1 MRLIIARS
9 NFFSYSE
16 TFIEEQIKQLA
27 PIHVMYEGWQPSRLK
42 AGGSIYPI
50 PFSIL
55 AVRGILRHAAPA
67 LYQKIYTHY
76 LKRFLQK
83 HQVDAFLANYGPL
96 GANSYEACLDL
107 GIPYSVVFLGF
118 DAAEKKTLATYGAR
132 YATFLPRAKAIICVA
147 ESMRANLE
155 EIAGPLPNLHVI
167 PCGVDV
173 ARFTP
178 GKPKDGF
185 NVISVARFAEKKGS
199 LKSIQ
204 AFEIL
209 LQAYPG
215 AQLRMVGDGPLW
227 EEAKDYVHSRGLSSN
242 IHFLGAMGQSD
253 YLPLLQE
260 SNVFI
265 QHSVLTPSGD
275 SEGTPVAIL
284 EASACGLAICS
295 TRHAGIPD
303 AVIEGETGI
312 LVDEHDINGMALA
325 LKKLATKPDET
336 QAMGTAARKHM
347 EENYDVVK
355 LSAKI
360 KGLLV

>member
-16 TFIEEQIKQLA
+16 TFIEEQINQLE
-27 PIHVMYEGWQPSRLK
+27 PVDVLFEGWQPSRLK
-42 AGGSIYPI
+42 GGGSIYPL

-55 AVRGILRHAAPA
+55 AVRGVLRRALPR

-76 LKRFLQK
+76 LRRFLRFHK
-83 HQVDAFLANYGPL
+83 IDAFLANYGPL
-96 GANSYEACLDL
+96 GANIYEACLAES
-107 GIPYSVVFLGF
+107 IPYSVVFLGF
-118 DAAEKKTLATYGAR
+118 DAAEKKALANYGTR
-132 YATFLPRAKAIICVA
+132 YATYLPHAKAIICVA
-147 ESMRANLE
+147 ESMCSTLE
-155 EIAGPLPNLHVI
+155 SIAGPLPNLHVI
-167 PCGVDV
+167 PCGVDTSK
-173 ARFTP
+173 FIPGTP
-178 GKPKDGF
+178 RDGF

-204 AFEIL
+204 AFEL
-209 LQAYPG
+209 LLKDFPE

-227 EEAKDYVHSRGLSSN
+227 EEAKEYVSAHGLSGN

-295 TRHAGIPD
+295 TLHAGIPD
-303 AVIEGETGI
+303 AVKEGKTGL
-312 LVDEHDINGMALA
+312 LVEEHDVEGMASA
-325 LKKLATKPDET
+325 LKDFAKDLEKTRL
-336 QAMGTAARKHM
+336 MGVAAREHM
-347 EENYDVVK
+347 EERYDVVK

>member
-1 MRLIIARS
+1 
-9 NFFSYSE
+9 
-16 TFIEEQIKQLA
+16 
-27 PIHVMYEGWQPSRLK
+27 
-42 AGGSIYPI
+42 
-50 PFSIL
+50 
-55 AVRGILRHAAPA
+55 
-67 LYQKIYTHY
+67 
-76 LKRFLQK
+76 
-83 HQVDAFLANYGPL
+83 
-96 GANSYEACLDL
+96 
-107 GIPYSVVFLGF
+107 
-118 DAAEKKTLATYGAR
+118 
-132 YATFLPRAKAIICVA
+132 
-147 ESMRANLE
+147 MRATLE

-167 PCGVDV
+167 PCGVDTS
-173 ARFTP
+173 RFIPGTP
-178 GKPKDGF
+178 KEGF

-204 AFEIL
+204 AFEML
-209 LQAYPG
+209 LCDFPDS
-215 AQLRMVGDGPLW
+215 QLRMVGDGPLW
-227 EEAKDYVHSRGLSSN
+227 EEAKAYVSAHGLSYN

-303 AVIEGETGI
+303 AVIEGKTGL
-312 LVDEHDINGMALA
+312 LVDEHDVEGMAAA
-325 LKKLATKPDET
+325 LKSLASDSVATR
-336 QAMGTAARKHM
+336 AFGVAARKHM
-347 EENYDVVK
+347 EEAYDVVK

>member
-16 TFIEEQIKQLA
+16 TFIEEQINQLE
-27 PIHVMYEGWQPSRLK
+27 PIHVLYEGWQPSRLK
-42 AGGSIYPI
+42 SGGSIYPL

-55 AVRGILRHAAPA
+55 AVRGILRRLLPG
-67 LYQKIYTHY
+67 LYQKIYTYY
-76 LKRFLQK
+76 LRRFLRASK
-83 HQVDAFLANYGPL
+83 TNAFLANYGPL
-96 GANSYEACLDL
+96 GTNIYEACLAEN
-107 GIPYSVVFLGF
+107 IPFSVVFLGF
-118 DAAEKKTLATYGAR
+118 DAAEKKTLATYGSR
-132 YATFLPRAKAIICVA
+132 YALSLPQAKTIICVA

-173 ARFTP
+173 AKFTP
-178 GKPKDGF
+178 GTPDKGF

-204 AFEIL
+204 AFELL
-209 LQAYPG
+209 LQEYPE
-215 AQLRMVGDGPLW
+215 AQFRMVGDGPLW
-227 EEAKDYVHSRGLSSN
+227 EEAKNYVSAKGLSGN
-242 IHFLGAMGQSD
+242 IHFLGAMGQD
-253 YLPLLQE
+253 AYLPLLQA
-260 SNVFI
+260 SSVFI

-303 AVIEGETGI
+303 AVKEGKTGL
-312 LVDEHDINGMALA
+312 LVDEHDVKGMASA
-325 LKKLATKPDET
+325 LKELAGDLDKTRK
-336 QAMGTAARKHM
+336 MGAAARQHM
-347 EENYDVVK
+347 EAHYDVVK

-360 KGLLV
+360 KGLLI

>member
-16 TFIEEQIKQLA
+16 TFIEEQINQLE
-27 PIHVMYEGWQPSRLK
+27 PIHVLYEGWQPSRLK
-42 AGGSIYPI
+42 AGGSIYSF

-55 AVRGILRHAAPA
+55 AVRGVLRRIIPG

-76 LKRFLQK
+76 LRQFLRFHK
-83 HQVDAFLANYGPL
+83 VDAFLANYGPL
-96 GANSYEACLDL
+96 GTNIYEACLAED
-107 GIPYSVVFLGF
+107 IPYSVVFLGF

-132 YATFLPRAKAIICVA
+132 YALSLPKAKAIICVA
-147 ESMRANLE
+147 ESMRATLE

-167 PCGVDV
+167 PCGVDTS
-173 ARFTP
+173 RFIPGTP
-178 GKPKDGF
+178 KEGF

-209 LQAYPG
+209 LRDFPQ

-227 EEAKDYVHSRGLSSN
+227 EEAKAYVSAHGLSGN

-303 AVIEGETGI
+303 AVIEGKTGL
-312 LVDEHDINGMALA
+312 LVDEHDVEGMAAA
-325 LKKLATKPDET
+325 LKSLASDSAATR
-336 QAMGTAARKHM
+336 AYGVAARKHM
-347 EENYDVVK
+347 EEQYDVVK

-360 KGLLV
+360 KGLLI

>member
-16 TFIEEQIKQLA
+16 TFIEEQIKQLE
-27 PIHVMYEGWQPSRLK
+27 PVHVLYEGWQPSRLK
-42 AGGSIYPI
+42 AGGSIYPL

-55 AVRGILRHAAPA
+55 AVRGVLRRIMPG
-67 LYQKIYTHY
+67 LYQKIYTY
-76 LKRFLQK
+76 FLKRFLQQNK
-83 HQVDAFLANYGPL
+83 VEAFLVNYGPL
-96 GANSYEACLDL
+96 GTNIYEACLAE

-132 YATFLPRAKAIICVA
+132 YALSLPKAKAIICVA

-155 EIAGPLPNLHVI
+155 GIAGPLPNLHVI

-173 ARFTP
+173 AKFCPGTP
-178 GKPKDGF
+178 SDGF

-199 LKSIQ
+199 FKSIQ

-209 LQAYPG
+209 LQEFPN

-227 EEAKDYVHSRGLSSN
+227 EEAKNYVSTQGLSEN
-242 IHFLGAMGQSD
+242 IHFLGAMGQSE

-295 TRHAGIPD
+295 TRHAGIPE
-303 AVIEGETGI
+303 AVIEEKTGL
-312 LVDEHDINGMALA
+312 LVVEHDVKGMAEA
-325 LKKLATKPDET
+325 LKKLASNPSLTRSYG
-336 QAMGTAARKHM
+336 AAARKHM
-347 EENYDVVK
+347 EEQYDVVK

>member
-1 MRLIIARS
+1 
-9 NFFSYSE
+9 
-16 TFIEEQIKQLA
+16 
-27 PIHVMYEGWQPSRLK
+27 
-42 AGGSIYPI
+42 
-50 PFSIL
+50 
-55 AVRGILRHAAPA
+55 VRGVLRRIFPG
-67 LYQKIYTHY
+67 LYQRIYTHY
-76 LKRFLQK
+76 LRRFLRAHK
-83 HQVDAFLANYGPL
+83 VDAFLANYGPL
-96 GANSYEACLDL
+96 GTNIYEACLAE
-107 GIPYSVVFLGF
+107 GIPYSVVLLGF

-132 YATFLPRAKAIICVA
+132 YALSLPKAKAIICVA
-147 ESMRANLE
+147 ESMRATLE

-167 PCGVDV
+167 PCGVDT
-173 ARFTP
+173 ARFIPGTP
-178 GKPKDGF
+178 KEGF

-204 AFEIL
+204 AFEML
-209 LQAYPG
+209 LRDFPDS
-215 AQLRMVGDGPLW
+215 QLRMVGDGPLW
-227 EEAKDYVHSRGLSSN
+227 EEAKEYVSAHGLSES

-303 AVIEGETGI
+303 AVIEGKTGL
-312 LVDEHDINGMALA
+312 LVDEHDVEGMAAA
-325 LKKLATKPDET
+325 LKSLASDSAATR
-336 QAMGTAARKHM
+336 ALGVAARKHM
-347 EENYDVVK
+347 EEAYDVVK
-355 LSAKI
+355 LSSKI

>member
-16 TFIEEQIKQLA
+16 TFIEEQINQLE
-27 PIHVMYEGWQPSRLK
+27 PIHVLYEGWQPSRLK
-42 AGGSIYPI
+42 AGGSLFSF

-55 AVRGILRHAAPA
+55 AVRGVLRRIIPG

-76 LKRFLQK
+76 LRRFLRVHK
-83 HQVDAFLANYGPL
+83 VDAFLANYGPL
-96 GANSYEACLDL
+96 GTNIYEACLAED
-107 GIPYSVVFLGF
+107 IPYSVVFLGF

-132 YATFLPRAKAIICVA
+132 YALSLPKAKAIICVA

-167 PCGVDV
+167 PCGVDT
-173 ARFTP
+173 ARFIPGTP
-178 GKPKDGF
+178 KNGF

-204 AFEIL
+204 AFEML
-209 LQAYPG
+209 LRDFPDS
-215 AQLRMVGDGPLW
+215 QLRMIGDGRLW
-227 EEAKDYVHSRGLSSN
+227 EVAKTYVSAHGLSGN

-303 AVIEGETGI
+303 AVIEGKTGL
-312 LVDEHDINGMALA
+312 LVDEHDVEGMASA
-325 LKKLATKPDET
+325 LKDLARDLKKTRL
-336 QAMGTAARKHM
+336 MGVAAREHM
-347 EENYDVVK
+347 EAHYDVVK

>member
-16 TFIEEQIKQLA
+16 TFIEEQIKQLE
-27 PIHVMYEGWQPSRLK
+27 PIHVVYEGWQPSRLK
-42 AGGSIYPI
+42 AGGSIYPL

-55 AVRGILRHAAPA
+55 AVRGVLRRVAPA
-67 LYQKIYTHY
+67 LYQKIYTYY
-76 LKRFLQK
+76 LRRFLRASK
-83 HQVDAFLANYGPL
+83 VDAILSNYGPL
-96 GANSYEACLDL
+96 GTNIYEACLAE

-132 YATFLPRAKAIICVA
+132 YALSLPKAKAIICVA
-147 ESMRANLE
+147 ESMRSNLE

-173 ARFTP
+173 SKFTP
-178 GKPKDGF
+178 STPIDGF

-209 LQAYPG
+209 LQEFPT

-227 EEAKDYVHSRGLSSN
+227 EEAKNYVASQGLSEN
-242 IHFLGAMGQSD
+242 IHFLGAMGQSE

-260 SNVFI
+260 STVFI

-284 EASACGLAICS
+284 EASSCGLAICS
-295 TRHAGIPD
+295 TRHAGIPE
-303 AVIEGETGI
+303 AVIEEKTGL
-312 LVDEHDINGMALA
+312 LVDEHDVKGMAEA
-325 LKKLATKPDET
+325 LKKLASNPSLTRSYG
-336 QAMGTAARKHM
+336 AAARKHM
-347 EENYDVVK
+347 EEQYDVVK

>member
-16 TFIEEQIKQLA
+16 TFIEEQIKQLE
-27 PIHVMYEGWQPSRLK
+27 PVDVLFEGWQPSRLK
-42 AGGSIYPI
+42 GGGSIYPL

-55 AVRGILRHAAPA
+55 AVRGILRRLAPA
-67 LYQKIYTHY
+67 IYQKIYTHF
-76 LKRFLQK
+76 LKRFLRVHK
-83 HQVDAFLANYGPL
+83 IDAFLANYGPL
-96 GANSYEACLDL
+96 GANIYEACAAE

-118 DAAEKKTLATYGAR
+118 DAAEKKTLETYGAR
-132 YATFLPRAKAIICVA
+132 YVLSLPRAKAIICVA
-147 ESMRANLE
+147 ESMRATLE

-167 PCGVDV
+167 PCGVDTSK
-173 ARFTP
+173 FIPGTP
-178 GKPKDGF
+178 RDGF

-209 LQAYPG
+209 LRDFPQ

-227 EEAKDYVHSRGLSSN
+227 EEAKEYVSAHGLSAN

-303 AVIEGETGI
+303 AVIEGKTGL
-312 LVDEHDINGMALA
+312 LVDEHDVEGMASSLKELA
-325 LKKLATKPDET
+325 LDVVITRAY
-336 QAMGTAARKHM
+336 GVAARKHM
-347 EENYDVVK
+347 EEQYDVVK